1 MDTARLKRFATEART
16 KIKQGVTL
24 MIRQWGFD
32 ADGNVMEEPQLLQG
46 GTLFRNQV
54 IGDEEVYHRWCAL
67 RNKIQQVGLRNVYEE
82 AAYTWFNRFVA
93 IKILSKNEL
102 LESYLDYEAADGKPT
117 PIITTQARRGILP
130 EMSEYNRRR
139 VMDLADDHNR
149 EAELLTLL
157 ITSVCHNT
165 PILANCFGHINDY
178 TELLLPR
185 TITTQGDF
193 LDMLNDVNY
202 ITDEDYRQPELIG
215 WLYQFYISERKDE
228 VFASFKSGKKATKD
242 EIPAA
247 TQIFTP
253 NWIVKYMVQNTI
265 GRIYLDN
272 NSYSSL
278 KDDWKYLV
286 EPAEDNTSEENILK
300 IENPEELTIIDA
312 GCGSGHIL
320 VEAFDTL
327 YSIYLDQYA
336 SPREA
341 CDSILQYNI
350 VGVDIDTRAKQLAQF
365 ALLMKACSYVP
376 EMADC
381 HVMPRVFDMP
391 EPISEREME
400 NLKDTLP
407 HFFLGGNTKVIKETI
422 DAVELLQQAQELGSI
437 MKFNVSEATR
447 YAIKTAMGNENA
459 SQFSFYPHLKLM
471 LALTERYTSVVMNP
485 PYMGQPNMNP
495 LLSNYT
501 KTNYA
506 LGKADLA
513 TVFVQF
519 MGERACDKGIYSFII
534 PPSWMFLAS
543 SEALR
548 CHILKNHQILSLIHL
563 SNGIFGGDFGSSTCA
578 IRNNK
583 PLCNCN
589 TYFRLVEKTFQF
601 IESEDLHKLFC
612 IANQNDNF
620 KFDFS
625 TYDKSEGI
633 VLNSNS
639 NSGKQIVYKKISQES
654 FFSIPSS
661 PIGYWVSEKEK
672 NEFKNGTIADFGKP
686 CKGIDTGENAFFLR
700 LWHELN
706 VDKCDYTDG
715 VGAWVPYN
723 KGGDYRRWFG
733 NREYMLR
740 WEGDGCKLYERLE
753 YKSKKPTL
761 RNKDYWFRESFTW
774 SSVTAGIFSVRYSPN
789 GAIFDNGGSSVF
801 SKENLYTIG
810 GLLNSKI
817 AVRYFDFLAPT
828 INFQPGDIGHIA
840 FSRKLLNETVKEC
853 IESIVKDCIQIA
865 RIDWDAHETSWDF
878 KRNELLSID
887 EETYIQNINWQVEKH
902 FKATG
907 EQICIDPS
915 APQFDSLEWCYEQY
929 KEKWERMFTQL
940 HDNEEELNRQF
951 IDLYGL
957 QDELSPEVPQN
968 EITILQQGEISFLP
982 VPGCEGDFSIEWNAD
997 VVMKQ
1002 LISYAIG
1009 VWMGRYRLD
1018 KPGLHIAHP
1027 APTEEEIAAYEYKNQ
1042 NIEIDD
1048 DGIIP
1053 ILSDDSPFTDN
1064 ARNRI
1069 VDFISTA
1076 FGAEKQ
1082 IDNLN
1087 FLERAL
1093 GKSVS
1098 DYLMKDFWKDHK
1110 KMYQNRPIYW
1120 LFSSKKGAFQ
1130 CITYMH
1136 RMDEYTLERI
1146 RQKYL
1151 LPYISFL
1158 DDKIS
1163 AMQARDT
1170 LSTAE
1175 TRQMTKLKTML
1186 DECREYH
1193 DRLHQYSQKNIKFD
1207 LDDGVVK
1214 NYSLFGDVVA
1224 KLK

>member
-54 IGDEEVYHRWCAL
+54 IGDEDVYHRWYAL

-117 PIITTQARRGILP
+117 PIIITQARRGILP
-130 EMSEYNRRR
+130 EMSDYNRRR

-286 EPAEDNTSEENILK
+286 QPAEENTSEENILK
-300 IENPEELTIIDA
+300 VENPEELTIIDA

-327 YSIYLDQYA
+327 YSIYLEQYA

-422 DAVELLQQAQELGSI
+422 EAVELLQQAQELGSI

-447 YAIKTAMGNENA
+447 YAIKTAMENENA

-471 LALTERYTSVVMNP
+471 LALTEKYATACMNP
-485 PYMGQPNMNP
+485 PYMGAGNMNP
-495 LLSNYT
+495 QLSKYV
-501 KTNYA
+501 KDNYA
-506 LGKADLA
+506 NSKADLM
-513 TVFVQF
+513 TVFMQVAEDVILSH
-519 MGERACDKGIYSFII
+519 GKYSMINL
-534 PPSWMFLAS
+534 PSWLFLS
-543 SEALR
+543 TFENLR
-548 CHILKNHQILSLIHL
+548 RNIVSNYHIESLLHMGR
-563 SNGIFGGDFGSSTCA
+563 GIFGIDWGSTAFVIGKYKS
-578 IRNNK
+578 
-583 PLCNCN
+583 PLKG
-589 TYFRLVEKTFQF
+589 TYFRLHQRNFQHIYYYHIEQLFLKAMNDSSFRYDFEMYREENNVVEDNIEF
-601 IESEDLHKLFC
+601 IHS
-612 IANQNDNF
+612 DN
-620 KFDFS
+620 
-625 TYDKSEGI
+625 G
-633 VLNSNS
+633 L
-639 NSGKQIVYKKISQES
+639 QIHYVSSQTEFNKI
-654 FFSIPSS
+654 PGC
-661 PIGYWVSEKEK
+661 PIGYWVSDNVLRIYNEPFIKENFIVK
-672 NEFKNGTIADFGKP
+672 EGLKTGDNDRFIRQWNEISWSKFNKKWYPHTKGGPIRRWYGNNEDVLNYENNGHELSAFSGSSL
-686 CKGIDTGENAFFLR
+686 TGENNYFKKYVTYGRIGSGKFSSR
-700 LWHELN
+700 
-706 VDKCDYTDG
+706 YT
-715 VGAWVPYN
+715 P
-723 KGGDYRRWFG
+723 
-733 NREYMLR
+733 
-740 WEGDGCKLYERLE
+740 EGFIPNMAGLSILPLDNNDMYHVLAVSNSKLFQYLLGIQN
-753 YKSKKPTL
+753 PTL
-761 RNKDYWFRESFTW
+761 NNPPGVIGSMPCFKK
-774 SSVTAGIFSVRYSPN
+774 SSRTDEIA
-789 GAIFDNGGSSVF
+789 
-801 SKENLYTIG
+801 KENVYI
-810 GLLNSKI
+810 SK
-817 AVRYFDFLAPT
+817 
-828 INFQPGDIGHIA
+828 H
-840 FSRKLLNETVKEC
+840 
-853 IESIVKDCIQIA
+853 
-865 RIDWDAHETSWDF
+865 DWDAHETSWDF
-878 KRNELLSID
+878 RRNELLSID

-907 EQICIDPS
+907 EQICIDPA

-940 HDNEEELNRQF
+940 HENEEELNRQF
-951 IDLYGL
+951 IDIYGL

-982 VPGCEGDFSIEWNAD
+982 VPGCEGDYSIEWNAD

-1027 APTEEEIAAYEYKNQ
+1027 APTKEETATYEYKNQ
-1042 NIEIDD
+1042 NVEIDD

-1053 ILSDDSPFTDN
+1053 ILPDDSPFTDN
-1064 ARNRI
+1064 ARNRV

-1098 DYLMKDFWKDHK
+1098 DYLIKDFWKDHK

-1193 DRLHQYSQKNIKFD
+1193 DRLHQYSQKNISFD

>member
-54 IGDEEVYHRWCAL
+54 IGDEDVYHRWCAL
-67 RNKIQQVGLRNVYEE
+67 RNKIQQAGLRNVYEE

-117 PIITTQARRGILP
+117 PIIITQARRGILP
-130 EMSEYNRRR
+130 EMSDYNRRR

-228 VFASFKSGKKATKD
+228 VFASFKSGKKASKD

-286 EPAEDNTSEENILK
+286 QPAEDNTSEENILK

-327 YSIYLDQYA
+327 YSIYLEQYA

-422 DAVELLQQAQELGSI
+422 EAVELLQQAQELGSI

-447 YAIKTAMGNENA
+447 YAIKTAMENENA

-471 LALTERYTSVVMNP
+471 LALTEKYATACMNP
-485 PYMGQPNMNP
+485 PYMGSGNMN
-495 LLSNYT
+495 
-501 KTNYA
+501 A
-506 LGKADLA
+506 LVSKYVKNEYEEGKEDLC
-513 TVFVQF
+513 TVFMLISEKLV
-519 MGERACDKGIYSFII
+519 CNKGLYGMINMQ
-534 PPSWMFLAS
+534 SWMFNSRLT
-543 SEALR
+543 
-548 CHILKNHQILSLIHL
+548 K
-563 SNGIFGGDFGSSTCA
+563 
-578 IRNNK
+578 IRNHVLTDLSIENMLHLGSHTFDELSGEVVQNSTFIIRNLK
-583 PLCNCN
+583 PSQKTNA
-589 TYFRLVEKTFQF
+589 TYFRLVEGKCCAEKEQMF
-601 IESEDLHKLFC
+601 IHRTS
-612 IANQNDNF
+612 
-620 KFDFS
+620 
-625 TYDKSEGI
+625 
-633 VLNSNS
+633 
-639 NSGKQIVYKKISQES
+639 VYKNVSQS
-654 FFSIPSS
+654 DLVSIPGN
-661 PIGYWVSEKEK
+661 PICYWAPYRVVEL
-672 NEFKNGTIADFGKP
+672 FKNDSVGKFGWGS
-686 CKGIDTGENAFFLR
+686 KGIITGDNSRFLR
-700 LWHELN
+700 LWHEISFSKM
-706 VDKCDYTDG
+706 KCDAKIYTDT
-715 VGAWVPYN
+715 YN
-723 KGGDYRRWFG
+723 QDKKWYPCTKGGSFRKWFG
-733 NREYMLR
+733 NNEYVIDWENNGYRVIDCAKDEKRNCQDYQDDFKFLPSFSWADVCSNKPSFRYTNNSLSESKGMCLFPLNVNIFELGGFLNSNVANYLLLML
-740 WEGDGCKLYERLE
+740 
-753 YKSKKPTL
+753 SPTL
-761 RNKDYWFRESFTW
+761 M
-774 SSVTAGIFSVRYSPN
+774 VTAG
-789 GAIFDNGGSSVF
+789 AISKLPFIKGSQIIDDIVQNNISI
-801 SKENLYTIG
+801 SK
-810 GLLNSKI
+810 
-817 AVRYFDFLAPT
+817 R
-828 INFQPGDIGHIA
+828 
-840 FSRKLLNETVKEC
+840 
-853 IESIVKDCIQIA
+853 
-865 RIDWDAHETSWDF
+865 DWDTHETSWDF
-878 KRNELLSID
+878 RRNELLSID

-907 EQICIDPS
+907 EQICIDPA

-940 HDNEEELNRQF
+940 HENEEELNRQF
-951 IDLYGL
+951 IDIYGL

-982 VPGCEGDFSIEWNAD
+982 VPGCEGDYSIEWNAD

-1027 APTEEEIAAYEYKNQ
+1027 DPSEEEIAAYEYKNQ
-1042 NIEIDD
+1042 TIEIDD

-1053 ILSDDSPFTDN
+1053 ILPDDSPFTDN

-1193 DRLHQYSQKNIKFD
+1193 DRLHQYSQKNISFD

-1214 NYSLFGDVVA
+1214 NYALFGDVVA

>member
-54 IGDEEVYHRWCAL
+54 IGDEDVYHRWCAL
-67 RNKIQQVGLRNVYEE
+67 KNKIQQVGLRNVYEE

-117 PIITTQARRGILP
+117 PIIITQARRGILP
-130 EMSEYNRRR
+130 EMSDYNRRR

-286 EPAEDNTSEENILK
+286 QPAEENTSEENILK
-300 IENPEELTIIDA
+300 VENPEELTIIDA

-327 YSIYLDQYA
+327 YSIYLEQYA

-422 DAVELLQQAQELGSI
+422 EAVELLQQAQELGSI

-447 YAIKTAMGNENA
+447 YAIKTAMENENA

-471 LALTERYTSVVMNP
+471 LALTEKYSSVVMNP
-485 PYMGQPNMNP
+485 PYMGAGNMNP
-495 LLSNYT
+495 ILSKYVKDNYEE
-501 KTNYA
+501 
-506 LGKADLA
+506 GKADLC
-513 TVFVQF
+513 TSF
-519 MGERACDKGIYSFII
+519 MLMQAQRTIEGGFYANII
-534 PPSWMFLAS
+534 PPSWMFLS
-543 SEALR
+543 TFEGLR
-548 CHILKNHQILSLIHL
+548 QTIINTQTIQSLLHL
-563 SNGIFGGDFGSSTCA
+563 SRGVFGADFGSVSCV
-578 IRNNK
+578 IQNK
-583 PLCNCN
+583 KTKNATG
-589 TYFRLVEKTFQF
+589 TYFRLIERTFQEFDQKHLQLLFEKTLLNY
-601 IESEDLHKLFC
+601 D
-612 IANQNDNF
+612 F
-620 KFDFS
+620 KFLFS
-625 TYDKSEGI
+625 DYSKDVTD
-633 VLNSNS
+633 
-639 NSGKQIVYKKISQES
+639 IVYNQDGAKIYYPNISQKN
-654 FFSIPSS
+654 FVKIPGS
-661 PIGYWVSEKEK
+661 PIAYWLSNAIISTFDLPSFIK
-672 NEFKNGTIADFGKP
+672 FGKGV
-686 CKGIDTGENAFFLR
+686 KGLDSGDNAKFVR
-700 LWHELN
+700 NIWEVSN
-706 VDKCDYTDG
+706 KSPK
-715 VGAWVPYN
+715 WVPYCTGGPFRKWHGN
-723 KGGDYRRWFG
+723 NCYVIDLENVVNFKGA
-733 NREYMLR
+733 
-740 WEGDGCKLYERLE
+740 CV
-753 YKSKKPTL
+753 
-761 RNKDYWFRESFTW
+761 RNKDLYFKEGFEW
-774 SSVTAGIFSVRYSPN
+774 SRVSSNHFGVRKVK
-789 GAIFDNGGSSVF
+789 DSVF
-801 SKENLYTIG
+801 GGASQMAFLNPKEELNKYLAIY
-810 GLLNSKI
+810 NSKI
-817 AVRYFDFLAPT
+817 VEFYIKFLNPT
-828 INFQPGDIGHIA
+828 MITQAGDINRIPICPDYP
-840 FSRKLLNETVKEC
+840 SELDTSVDECVQISKL
-853 IESIVKDCIQIA
+853 
-865 RIDWDAHETSWDF
+865 DWDANETSCDF
-878 KRNELLSID
+878 KRNELLAIND
-887 EETYIQNINWQVEKH
+887 EIYIQNINWQVEKH

-907 EQICIDPS
+907 EQICIDPA

-940 HDNEEELNRQF
+940 HENEEELNRQF
-951 IDLYGL
+951 IDIYGL

-982 VPGCEGDFSIEWNAD
+982 VPGCEGDYSIEWNAD

-1042 NIEIDD
+1042 TIEIDD

-1053 ILSDDSPFTDN
+1053 ILPDDSPFTDN

-1069 VDFISTA
+1069 VDFISTT

-1098 DYLMKDFWKDHK
+1098 DYLIKDFWKDHK

-1158 DDKIS
+1158 DEKIS
-1163 AMQARDT
+1163 AMQARDI

-1193 DRLHQYSQKNIKFD
+1193 DRLHQYSQKNIAFD
-1207 LDDGVVK
+1207 FDDGVVK

>member
-54 IGDEEVYHRWCAL
+54 IGDEDVYHRWCAL

-117 PIITTQARRGILP
+117 PIIITQARRGILP
-130 EMSEYNRRR
+130 EMSDYNRRR

-286 EPAEDNTSEENILK
+286 QPAEDNTSEENILK
-300 IENPEELTIIDA
+300 VENPEELTIIDA

-327 YSIYLDQYA
+327 YSIYLEQYA

-422 DAVELLQQAQELGSI
+422 EAVELLQQAQELGSI

-447 YAIKTAMGNENA
+447 YAIKTAMENENA

-471 LALTERYTSVVMNP
+471 LALTEKYATACMNP
-485 PYMGQPNMNP
+485 PYMGAGNMNP
-495 LLSNYT
+495 QLSKYVKDNYDE
-501 KTNYA
+501 
-506 LGKADLA
+506 GKADMFSVFMILA
-513 TVFVQF
+513 INLIAKNGKYG
-519 MGERACDKGIYSFII
+519 MINMH
-534 PPSWMFLAS
+534 SWMFLAS
-543 SEALR
+543 FERLR
-548 CHILKNHQILSLIHL
+548 NTIINNYQIDNMLHLGTHTFVELSGEVVQNTAFVFTNNLPIYKAVYYSL
-563 SNGIFGGDFGSSTCA
+563 CDGYCDEKEYAFT
-578 IRNNK
+578 NNK
-583 PLCNCN
+583 A
-589 TYFRLVEKTFQF
+589 KT
-601 IESEDLHKLFC
+601 SHLHQQEF
-612 IANQNDNF
+612 
-620 KFDFS
+620 
-625 TYDKSEGI
+625 
-633 VLNSNS
+633 LNIP
-639 NSGKQIVYKKISQES
+639 GYTFAYWLSQKY
-654 FFSIPSS
+654 FSI
-661 PIGYWVSEKEK
+661 ISENTALGQISEPRAGLQTSD
-672 NEFKNGTIADFGKP
+672 NLR
-686 CKGIDTGENAFFLR
+686 FLR
-700 LWHELN
+700 LWNEVDFNKIGLN
-706 VDKCDYTDG
+706 LTRDNALTSLYK
-715 VGAWVPYN
+715 WFPHN
-723 KGGDYRRWFG
+723 KGGETRKWYG
-733 NREYMLR
+733 NRDIVINFEN
-740 WEGDGCKLYERLE
+740 DGEELKYWLE
-753 YKSKKPTL
+753 HNPKDPTTKSWSRNL
-761 RNKDYWFRESFTW
+761 RNYPLYFNEGLTW
-774 SSVTAGIFSVRYSPN
+774 GGMGNTINVRYSPI
-789 GAIFDNGGSSVF
+789 GSTFDTSGPMLFSSN
-801 SKENLYTIG
+801 NLNYIL
-810 GLLNSKI
+810 GLTN
-817 AVRYFDFLAPT
+817 
-828 INFQPGDIGHIA
+828 
-840 FSRKLLNETVKEC
+840 
-853 IESIVKDCIQIA
+853 SIVFDEFVSIFAQGLSKGSGHFAKVPFILKKSEEIETIVA
-865 RIDWDAHETSWDF
+865 ININISKLDWDTHETSWDF

-887 EETYIQNINWQVEKH
+887 EETYIQNINWQIEKH

-907 EQICIDPS
+907 EQICIDPA

-940 HDNEEELNRQF
+940 HENEEELNRQF
-951 IDLYGL
+951 IDIYGL

-982 VPGCEGDFSIEWNAD
+982 VPGGEGYYSIEWNAD

-1053 ILSDDSPFTDN
+1053 ILPDDSPFTDN

-1193 DRLHQYSQKNIKFD
+1193 DRLHQYSQKNISFD

>member
-54 IGDEEVYHRWCAL
+54 IGDEDVYHRWCAL

-117 PIITTQARRGILP
+117 PIVITQARRGILP
-130 EMSEYNRRR
+130 EMSDYNRRR

-202 ITDEDYRQPELIG
+202 ISDEDYRQPELIG

-286 EPAEDNTSEENILK
+286 QPAEENTSEENILK
-300 IENPEELTIIDA
+300 VENPEELTIIDA

-327 YSIYLDQYA
+327 YSIYLEQYA

-400 NLKDTLP
+400 NLRDTLP
-407 HFFLGGNTKVIKETI
+407 HFFLGGNTKVINETI
-422 DAVELLQQAQELGSI
+422 EAIELLQQAQELGSI

-447 YAIKTAMGNENA
+447 YAIKTAMENENA
-459 SQFSFYPHLKLM
+459 SQFSFYPHLNLM
-471 LALTERYTSVVMNP
+471 LALTEKYATACMNP
-485 PYMGQPNMNP
+485 PYMGRTGMNEIITKYVHDFYSMGKWDLFATFMLVAKNLLRDHGKMSMINMH
-495 LLSNYT
+495 
-501 KTNYA
+501 
-506 LGKADLA
+506 
-513 TVFVQF
+513 
-519 MGERACDKGIYSFII
+519 
-534 PPSWMFLAS
+534 SWMYLDAF
-543 SEALR
+543 EDLR
-548 CHILKNHQILSLIHL
+548 TYFVKNYQIDNMLHLGPNTFDELSGEVVQNTAFSLTN
-563 SNGIFGGDFGSSTCA
+563 S
-578 IRNNK
+578 K
-583 PLCNCN
+583 PTRKG
-589 TYFRLVEKTFQF
+589 TYFRLIYGNNCSHKEQLFLNFQCQYQGVNQLDF
-601 IESEDLHKLFC
+601 IK
-612 IANQNDNF
+612 
-620 KFDFS
+620 
-625 TYDKSEGI
+625 
-633 VLNSNS
+633 
-639 NSGKQIVYKKISQES
+639 
-654 FFSIPSS
+654 IPSS
-661 PIGYWVSEKEK
+661 PIAYWLGQKWMELFDKTSIDDVAISKAGIVSGDDNYFVK
-672 NEFKNGTIADFGKP
+672 NWFEPSYKDIEFQGKSIYG
-686 CKGIDTGENAFFLR
+686 KYHTFQ
-700 LWHELN
+700 
-706 VDKCDYTDG
+706 
-715 VGAWVPYN
+715 
-723 KGGDYRRWFG
+723 KGGTNRRYYGNNDYVFKLNDFWNEDFYSKSMRR
-733 NREYMLR
+733 
-740 WEGDGCKLYERLE
+740 GDEESYFKRGIGWSYTGSTE
-753 YKSKKPTL
+753 SKAFRYIDNCVCGTGTPTL
-761 RNKDYWFRESFTW
+761 YANNPSDYYYIL
-774 SSVTAGIFSVRYSPN
+774 GY
-789 GAIFDNGGSSVF
+789 
-801 SKENLYTIG
+801 
-810 GLLNSKI
+810 LNSKI
-817 AVRYFDFLAPT
+817 TAYLLPILNPTLSLAPGYVVRLPF
-828 INFQPGDIGHIA
+828 INISEKKRIITLA
-840 FSRKLLNETVKEC
+840 
-853 IESIVKDCIQIA
+853 ESNVNISKY
-865 RIDWDAHETSWDF
+865 DWDAHETSWDF

-907 EQICIDPS
+907 EQICIDPA

-940 HDNEEELNRQF
+940 HENEEELNRQF
-951 IDLYGL
+951 IDIYGL

-982 VPGCEGDFSIEWNAD
+982 VPGGEGYYSIEWNAD

-1042 NIEIDD
+1042 TIEIDD

-1053 ILSDDSPFTDN
+1053 ILPDDSPFTDN

-1069 VDFISTA
+1069 VDFISTT

-1098 DYLMKDFWKDHK
+1098 DYLIKDFWKDHK

-1193 DRLHQYSQKNIKFD
+1193 DRLHQYSQKNISFD

-1214 NYSLFGDVVA
+1214 NYALFGDVVA

>member
-54 IGDEEVYHRWCAL
+54 IGDEDVYHRWCAL

-117 PIITTQARRGILP
+117 PIVITQARRGILP
-130 EMSEYNRRR
+130 EMSDYNRRR

-202 ITDEDYRQPELIG
+202 ISDEDYRQPELIG

-286 EPAEDNTSEENILK
+286 QPAEENTSEENILK
-300 IENPEELTIIDA
+300 VENPEELTIIDA

-327 YSIYLDQYA
+327 YSIYLEQYA

-422 DAVELLQQAQELGSI
+422 EAVELLQQAQELGSI
-437 MKFNVSEATR
+437 MKFNVSETTR
-447 YAIKTAMGNENA
+447 YAIKTAMNNENA

-471 LALTERYTSVVMNP
+471 LALTEKYATSVMNP
-485 PYMGQPNMNP
+485 PYMGHSNMNTE
-495 LLSNYT
+495 LSKYV
-501 KTNYA
+501 KDYYEK
-506 LGKADLA
+506 GKADLFS
-513 TVFVQF
+513 VFMLLAVDLLKENGKYG
-519 MGERACDKGIYSFII
+519 MINMH
-534 PPSWMFLAS
+534 SWMFLS
-543 SEALR
+543 SFTQLR
-548 CHILKNHQILSLIHL
+548 ESIIEKNHIDSMLHLGPRTFDEIGGEVVQNTAFIISNSINSEKTLFYRLINGENCGAKQELFHSIKTSPIEVKQSIFNKIEGKIIAYNLSQQKLQIHTHNNKL
-563 SNGIFGGDFGSSTCA
+563 SNVATSFQGIITG
-578 IRNNK
+578 NNELLLRQWFEVSYYNFTDTNK
-583 PLCNCN
+583 EFSNID
-589 TYFRLVEKTFQF
+589 V
-601 IESEDLHKLFC
+601 S
-612 IANQNDNF
+612 NQ
-620 KFDFS
+620 
-625 TYDKSEGI
+625 
-633 VLNSNS
+633 
-639 NSGKQIVYKKISQES
+639 
-654 FFSIPSS
+654 
-661 PIGYWVSEKEK
+661 YW
-672 NEFKNGTIADFGKP
+672 I
-686 CKGIDTGENAFFLR
+686 
-700 LWHELN
+700 
-706 VDKCDYTDG
+706 
-715 VGAWVPYN
+715 PYN
-723 KGGDYRRWFG
+723 KGGKRRRWYG
-733 NREYMLR
+733 NQDYVLDFRLKAKNLTRGKLQFSDYYFKENFSWDYLGGNNITAR
-740 WEGDGCKLYERLE
+740 YFPEGFLWDVHGSAVFTNNKTLLCLLGLINSIVGKEVLTDLN
-753 YKSKKPTL
+753 PTL
-761 RNKDYWFRESFTW
+761 SFQVENILLTP
-774 SSVTAGIFSVRYSPN
+774 TYNEIFQELIYSLVKTN
-789 GAIFDNGGSSVF
+789 IEI
-801 SKENLYTIG
+801 SKQDWNTHEN
-810 GLLNSKI
+810 
-817 AVRYFDFLAPT
+817 
-828 INFQPGDIGHIA
+828 
-840 FSRKLLNETVKEC
+840 
-853 IESIVKDCIQIA
+853 
-865 RIDWDAHETSWDF
+865 SWDF

-907 EQICIDPS
+907 EQICIDPT

-940 HDNEEELNRQF
+940 HENEEELNRQF
-951 IDLYGL
+951 IDIYGL

-1053 ILSDDSPFTDN
+1053 ILPDDSPFTDN

-1098 DYLMKDFWKDHK
+1098 DYLIKDFWKDHK

-1193 DRLHQYSQKNIKFD
+1193 DRLHQYSQKNISFD

-1214 NYSLFGDVVA
+1214 NYALFGDVVA

>member
-54 IGDEEVYHRWCAL
+54 IGDEDVYHRWCAL

-117 PIITTQARRGILP
+117 PIVITQARRGILP
-130 EMSEYNRRR
+130 EMSDYNRRR

-286 EPAEDNTSEENILK
+286 QPAEDNTSEENILK

-327 YSIYLDQYA
+327 YSIYLEQYA

-422 DAVELLQQAQELGSI
+422 EAVELLQQAQELGSI
-437 MKFNVSEATR
+437 MKFNVSETTR
-447 YAIKTAMGNENA
+447 YAIKTAMENENA

-471 LALTERYTSVVMNP
+471 LSLTEKYATSVMNP
-485 PYMGQPNMNP
+485 PYMGNGNMNSQ
-495 LLSNYT
+495 LSKYVKDNYEE
-501 KTNYA
+501 
-506 LGKADLA
+506 GKADLFS
-513 TVFVQF
+513 VFMILAIDLLKKNGKYGMINMQ
-519 MGERACDKGIYSFII
+519 
-534 PPSWMFLAS
+534 SWMFFTAFEDLRHGLLDNYNIDNLLHLGPKTFDELSGEFVQNCTFVISKHRHFPKTKFYKLVDGNNCDEKRQLFIHKKGDIEYEAEIAKFKLVPGRPLCYEM
-543 SEALR
+543 SEAML
-548 CHILKNHQILSLIHL
+548 
-563 SNGIFGGDFGSSTCA
+563 
-578 IRNNK
+578 
-583 PLCNCN
+583 
-589 TYFRLVEKTFQF
+589 
-601 IESEDLHKLFC
+601 
-612 IANQNDNF
+612 
-620 KFDFS
+620 
-625 TYDKSEGI
+625 
-633 VLNSNS
+633 
-639 NSGKQIVYKKISQES
+639 
-654 FFSIPSS
+654 
-661 PIGYWVSEKEK
+661 
-672 NEFKNGTIADFGKP
+672 
-686 CKGIDTGENAFFLR
+686 NAFDNDLLGKYALSKGQNITGDNNRFLR
-700 LWHELN
+700 LI
-706 VDKCDYTDG
+706 
-715 VGAWVPYN
+715 
-723 KGGDYRRWFG
+723 
-733 NREYMLR
+733 
-740 WEGDGCKLYERLE
+740 WEVS
-753 YKSKKPTL
+753 KSHIS
-761 RNKDYWFRESFTW
+761 NDYWALCARGGGFRKYY
-774 SSVTAGIFSVRYSPN
+774 GNI
-789 GAIFDNGGSSVF
+789 DNLILWNF
-801 SKENLYTIG
+801 EARKYYKEN
-810 GLLNSKI
+810 S
-817 AVRYFDFLAPT
+817 
-828 INFQPGDIGHIA
+828 
-840 FSRKLLNETVKEC
+840 
-853 IESIVKDCIQIA
+853 IA
-865 RIDWDAHETSWDF
+865 RIIIEELRFKEGITWSYVCSDRPSFRKLHSTELFEKAGTSIFINDVSKMSHILSFLNSIVAKTILNIIAPGTKKQVRDVFAVPISKEIFNLNIDDISNNLYYITKLDWDAHETSWDF
-878 KRNELLSID
+878 KKNELLSID
-887 EETYIQNINWQVEKH
+887 EETYIQNINWEVEKH

-907 EQICIDPS
+907 EQICIDPA
-915 APQFDSLEWCYEQY
+915 APQFDSLEWCFEQY

-940 HDNEEELNRQF
+940 HENEEELNRQF
-951 IDLYGL
+951 IDIYGL

-982 VPGCEGDFSIEWNAD
+982 VPGGEGDYSIEWNAD

-1042 NIEIDD
+1042 TIEIDD

-1053 ILSDDSPFTDN
+1053 ILPDDSPFTDN

-1069 VDFISTA
+1069 VDFISTT

-1098 DYLMKDFWKDHK
+1098 DYLIKDFWKDHK

-1193 DRLHQYSQKNIKFD
+1193 DRLHQYSQKNISFD

-1214 NYSLFGDVVA
+1214 NYALFGDVVA

>member
-54 IGDEEVYHRWCAL
+54 IGDEDIYHRWCAL

-93 IKILSKNEL
+93 IKVLSKNEL
-102 LESYLDYEAADGKPT
+102 LESYLDYEADDGKPT
-117 PIITTQARRGILP
+117 PIIIAQARRGILP
-130 EMSEYNRRR
+130 EMSDYNRRR

-228 VFASFKSGKKATKD
+228 VFASFKSGKKASKD

-278 KDDWKYLV
+278 KDEWKYLV
-286 EPAEDNTSEENILK
+286 EPAEENTSEENILK
-300 IENPEELTIIDA
+300 VENPEELTIIDA

-327 YSIYLDQYA
+327 YSIYLEQYA

-422 DAVELLQQAQELGSI
+422 EAIELLQQAQELGSI
-437 MKFNVSEATR
+437 MKFNISEATR
-447 YAIKTAMGNENA
+447 YAIKTAMENENA

-471 LALTERYTSVVMNP
+471 QALTEKYCSVVMNP
-485 PYMGQPNMNP
+485 PYMGAGNMNSQ
-495 LLSNYT
+495 LSKYVKDNYEE
-501 KTNYA
+501 
-506 LGKADLA
+506 GKADMFSVFMILA
-513 TVFVQF
+513 IGLLKNNGKYG
-519 MGERACDKGIYSFII
+519 MINMH
-534 PPSWMFLAS
+534 SWMFLS
-543 SEALR
+543 SFERLR
-548 CHILKNHQILSLIHL
+548 KTILETQQIDNLLHLGPRTFDELSGEVVQNAAFVI
-563 SNGIFGGDFGSSTCA
+563 TKC
-578 IRNNK
+578 K
-583 PLCNCN
+583 PSEN
-589 TYFRLVEKTFQF
+589 THGAYYRLVAGGNCHTK
-601 IESEDLHKLFC
+601 ESMFLELEEIDTESADQRKIFFP
-612 IANQNDNF
+612 N
-620 KFDFS
+620 
-625 TYDKSEGI
+625 
-633 VLNSNS
+633 
-639 NSGKQIVYKKISQES
+639 ISQSNFEK
-654 FFSIPSS
+654 IPGS
-661 PIGYWVSEKEK
+661 PIGYWVSEKMIETFDSVHPISFYADARLGMNTGS
-672 NEFKNGTIADFGKP
+672 NEL
-686 CKGIDTGENAFFLR
+686 FLR
-700 LWHELN
+700 EWSEVDFNNICITCSSHEESKTI
-706 VDKCDYTDG
+706 DHFKWY
-715 VGAWVPYN
+715 PYN
-723 KGGDYRRWFG
+723 KGGGTRKWYG
-733 NREYMLR
+733 LREKVVDWWKGGVNIHKFNNIPMTCNGAPVR
-740 WEGDGCKLYERLE
+740 AKAVQFFEGA
-753 YKSKKPTL
+753 S
-761 RNKDYWFRESFTW
+761 WSFV
-774 SSVTAGIFSVRYSPN
+774 SSGRFSIRYSPK
-789 GAIFDNGGSSVF
+789 GSMFDGGGPSIFSDKLIYILGF
-801 SKENLYTIG
+801 
-810 GLLNSKI
+810 LNSNIANSFLKI
-817 AVRYFDFLAPT
+817 TNPT
-828 INFQPGDIGHIA
+828 MNYQVGNISGLPLIIENKFNI
-840 FSRKLLNETVKEC
+840 EC
-853 IESIVKDCIQIA
+853 KVNDSISISKQ
-865 RIDWDAHETSWDF
+865 DWDAHETSWDF
-878 KRNELLSID
+878 QQNELIALSKQGLGNVITSID
-887 EETYIQNINWQVEKH
+887 DEVVMNYHVLELLLTEY
-902 FKATG
+902 KA
-907 EQICIDPS
+907 
-915 APQFDSLEWCYEQY
+915 
-929 KEKWERMFTQL
+929 KWKDLFVQL
-940 HDNEEELNRQF
+940 HTNEEELNRQF
-951 IDLYGL
+951 IEIYGL
-957 QDELSPEVPQN
+957 QDELTPEVPLD
-968 EITILQQGEISFLP
+968 EITILQQGEIKIDDN
-982 VPGCEGDFSIEWNAD
+982 EIKWNDD
-997 VVMKQ
+997 VIMKQ

-1009 VWMGRYRLD
+1009 VWMGRFRLD

-1053 ILSDDSPFTDN
+1053 ILPDDSPFTDN

-1098 DYLMKDFWKDHK
+1098 DYLIKDFWKDHK

-1193 DRLHQYSQKNIKFD
+1193 DRLHQYSQKNISFD

>member
-54 IGDEEVYHRWCAL
+54 IGDEDVYHRWCAL
-67 RNKIQQVGLRNVYEE
+67 RNKIQQAGLRNVYEE

-117 PIITTQARRGILP
+117 PIIITQARRGILP
-130 EMSEYNRRR
+130 EMSDYNRRR
-139 VMDLADDHNR
+139 VMDLAEDHNR

-228 VFASFKSGKKATKD
+228 VFASFKSGKKASKD

-278 KDDWKYLV
+278 KDNWKYLV
-286 EPAEDNTSEENILK
+286 QPAEENTSEENILK
-300 IENPEELTIIDA
+300 VENPEELTIIDA

-327 YSIYLDQYA
+327 YSIYLEQYA

-400 NLKDTLP
+400 NLRDTLP
-407 HFFLGGNTKVIKETI
+407 HFFLGGNTKVINETI
-422 DAVELLQQAQELGSI
+422 EAIELVQQARELGSI
-437 MKFNVSEATR
+437 MQFNVSETTR
-447 YAIKTAMGNENA
+447 YAIKTAMENENA
-459 SQFSFYPHLKLM
+459 SQFSFYPNLKLM
-471 LALTERYTSVVMNP
+471 LALTEKYASVCMNP
-485 PYMGQPNMNP
+485 PYMGASHMECVLLNYVKDMYPLTANDLGAVFMDVAFAHLKVNGKMGIINQAAWLLKPAYKEYRSSIINNNDYWLENALYLGPNTFP
-495 LLSNYT
+495 ELKGEVVQSV
-501 KTNYA
+501 A
-506 LGKADLA
+506 
-513 TVFVQF
+513 FVSSHNKQRDSIF
-519 MGERACDKGIYSFII
+519 LHLKRGE
-534 PPSWMFLAS
+534 S
-543 SEALR
+543 SEKKRELF
-548 CHILKNHQILSLIHL
+548 LKKDCPQFNISIKSFLQFAGLQ
-563 SNGIFGGDFGSSTCA
+563 FGFWINKDVQKTFKDSPIQKYGDAKQGLKTGD
-578 IRNNK
+578 
-583 PLCNCN
+583 N
-589 TYFRLVEKTFQF
+589 TYFIRLWFEVPSTKLNHKWFPVETGGNFRKWYGNG
-601 IESEDLHKLFC
+601 ISVLNWE
-612 IANQNDNF
+612 NDGYEIKNF
-620 KFDFS
+620 KNEQGKLRSRPQGLQFS
-625 TYDKSEGI
+625 FKKGITWSTSAGDKPSFRISGDEYLFESSGSKFFLKNENQSLSSFCAYFNSFVVRNFISMLSPGLGVSEGAI
-633 VLNSNS
+633 KSLPFI
-639 NSGKQIVYKKISQES
+639 K
-654 FFSIPSS
+654 P
-661 PIGYWVSEKEK
+661 SEKC
-672 NEFKNGTIADFGKP
+672 EF
-686 CKGIDTGENAFFLR
+686 LS
-700 LWHELN
+700 
-706 VDKCDYTDG
+706 DYNIK
-715 VGAWVPYN
+715 VS
-723 KGGDYRRWFG
+723 
-733 NREYMLR
+733 
-740 WEGDGCKLYERLE
+740 KL
-753 YKSKKPTL
+753 
-761 RNKDYWFRESFTW
+761 
-774 SSVTAGIFSVRYSPN
+774 
-789 GAIFDNGGSSVF
+789 
-801 SKENLYTIG
+801 
-810 GLLNSKI
+810 
-817 AVRYFDFLAPT
+817 
-828 INFQPGDIGHIA
+828 
-840 FSRKLLNETVKEC
+840 
-853 IESIVKDCIQIA
+853 
-865 RIDWDAHETSWDF
+865 DWDAHETSWDF

-907 EQICIDPS
+907 EQICIDPA
-915 APQFDSLEWCYEQY
+915 APQFDSLEWRYEQY

-940 HDNEEELNRQF
+940 HENEEELNRQF
-951 IDLYGL
+951 IDIYGL

-982 VPGCEGDFSIEWNAD
+982 VPGGEGYYSIEWNAD

-1027 APTEEEIAAYEYKNQ
+1027 ALTEEEIAAYEYKNQ

-1053 ILSDDSPFTDN
+1053 ILPDDSPFTDN

-1110 KMYQNRPIYW
+1110 KIYQNRPIYW

-1193 DRLHQYSQKNIKFD
+1193 DRLHQYSQKNISFD

-1214 NYSLFGDVVA
+1214 NYAQFGDVVA